1 MLSLGAAG
9 AWTRC
14 LGQRHCPAPVAIPVH
29 RAESTHP
36 APQIPLYVP
45 GLHTGCYPTVP
56 QPMVFHVS
64 LKGSVTTPIL
74 ATRQLTPSL
83 QARTAPPIQET
94 GTGDLPMP
102 LLIAGVDG
110 EASVGVGTRA

>member
-1 MLSLGAAG
+1 MQQEHGHV
-9 AWTRC
+9 AWGKDTAHLLWPFQSIGPRV
-14 LGQRHCPAPVAIPVH
+14 P
-29 RAESTHP
+29 TP
-36 APQIPLYVP
+36 APQRPLYVP

-56 QPMVFHVS
+56 QPMVFHVP

-83 QARTAPPIQET
+83 QARTTPPIQET
-94 GTGDLPMP
+94 GTWDLPMP